1 MVARGKSRDARG
13 AEFDEPGRA
22 CGSLLP
28 EIRPILK
35 SAVRGVR
42 AAALHLSHPWEMGVC
57 VPCAVWVKR
66 RTQRPDMTEAV
77 NLTDVFACPAAWC
90 FVALA
95 MTAIG
100 TVDR

>member
-1 MVARGKSRDARG
+1 MWLPVGKQARAGWVQRLMSLG
-13 AEFDEPGRA
+13 EPA
-22 CGSLLP
+22 APCLQKFL
-28 EIRPILK
+28 E
-35 SAVRGVR
+35 
-42 AAALHLSHPWEMGVC
+42 AAALHLSHPWEKGFF

-90 FVALA
+90 FAALA